1 MPTPIL
7 EDVIVDQIWEIKDGT
22 ERFYLNSSDGKLYRK
37 DFLCDDFLIVG
48 DWIVDG
54 NTLRYRYFDGSL
66 EIIELFGEVET
77 FSVEEIIPTSDH
89 SACVNFSKT
98 GGKVAV
104 AFFYYITKGRSKG
117 WKYFFPT
124 DSHVNGFQAFLYYK
138 LEAERRNYSKNF

>member
-1 MPTPIL
+1 MNKGIA
-7 EDVIVDQIWEIKDGT
+7 
-22 ERFYLNSSDGKLYRK
+22 
-37 DFLCDDFLIVG
+37 
-48 DWIVDG
+48 
-54 NTLRYRYFDGSL
+54 
-66 EIIELFGEVET
+66 IELQNFCET
-77 FSVEEIIPTSDH
+77 IAERYSNVKRVGNVNNESFSVEEIIPTSDH

-104 AFFYYITKGRSKG
+104 AFFYYINKGRSKG